1 MTENNVI
8 ITAIA
13 RVVLFISVA
22 SAQVHFQLKFFV
34 GKNILLAVEEM
45 SIVHYSLLQFIEH
58 PILKDDY
65 TYKGITNNYLIK
77 FEGSSTVDKSLQ
89 RNLLYSRHTLCI
101 TM

>member
-45 SIVHYSLLQFIEH
+45 SS
-58 PILKDDY
+58 
-65 TYKGITNNYLIK
+65 
-77 FEGSSTVDKSLQ
+77 SLQ
-89 RNLLYSRHTLCI
+89 SAAVYRASDSQR
-101 TM
+101 